1 MPHNSY
7 SQSNMTLTN
16 PLQNNGMNNIMLQ
29 PGTGEVGQTNSLSKG
44 NALKLL
50 DEIASPGSE
59 INESLLKKVDE
70 AMSSPSLSDYVNDFR
85 VLYGALQNNTGGVT
99 SVDPQTGEPYKDGH
113 ELARE
118 LATRVRKDMNNTA
131 NTVFNFTKYAQQK
144 AREDRGKKKTRGN
157 PFRVLMGKI
166 GKLLDHGLSK
176 RDIVRYIGKE
186 KTWDDETV
194 EKAVGVVMEY
204 SKKKRKDEKKF
215 QKDSSSENNLVKLA
229 ARDADVSIYEVE
241 PDFEKRSTG
250 ELMARAT
257 WLKDLSTYGEKTPQ
271 GDGRKAANKDG
282 LNAELKAI
290 RAALT
295 KRGFE
300 PNELP

>member
-16 PLQNNGMNNIMLQ
+16 PLQNNGLNNIQLQ
-29 PGTGEVGQTNSLSKG
+29 PGTGNVGQTGSVTKG
-44 NALKLL
+44 NLLKLL
-50 DEIASPGSE
+50 DEIARPGSE
-59 INESLLKKVDE
+59 MDESLLARIDK
-70 AMSSPSLSDYVNDFR
+70 AMSSSSLSEYVEDLR
-85 VLYGALQNNTGGVT
+85 VLYGAMQNNTGGVN
-99 SVDPQTGEPYKDGH
+99 SFDPETGQKYKDGH

-118 LATRVRKDMNNTA
+118 LAARVRKEMNISA
-131 NTVFNFTKYAQQK
+131 NTVFNLTKYAQQK

-186 KTWDDETV
+186 NTWEDETID
-194 EKAVGVVMEY
+194 KAVDVVMEY

-215 QKDSSSENNLVKLA
+215 QEASSQVNMTKLA
-229 ARDADVSIYEVE
+229 AINADKSIYEVG

-257 WLKDLSTYGEKTPQ
+257 WLNDLSNYGEKTPQ
-271 GDGRKAANKDG
+271 GDGRKAANKEG
-282 LNAELKAI
+282 INAELKLI
-290 RAALT
+290 RAALV

>member
-16 PLQNNGMNNIMLQ
+16 PLQNNGLNDILLQ
-29 PGTGEVGQTNSLSKG
+29 PGTGNVGQTDSVTKDSF
-44 NALKLL
+44 LKLL
-50 DEIASPGSE
+50 NEIASPGTE
-59 INESLLKKVDE
+59 INQSLLERIDK
-70 AMSSPSLSDYVNDFR
+70 AMSASAMSEYVEDLR
-85 VLYGALQNNTGGVT
+85 VLYGAMQNNTGGVM
-99 SVDPQTGEPYKDGH
+99 SIDPQTGEQYKDGH

-118 LATRVRKDMNNTA
+118 LATRVREDMNKTA

-229 ARDADVSIYEVE
+229 ARDADKSIYEFE
-241 PDFEKRSTG
+241 PDLEKRSTG

-257 WLKDLSTYGEKTPQ
+257 WLKDLANYGEKTPQ

-282 LNAELKAI
+282 INAQLKLS
-290 RAALT
+290 RSALT

>member
-1 MPHNSY
+1 
-7 SQSNMTLTN
+7 MTLTN
-16 PLQNNGMNNIMLQ
+16 PLQNNGLNNIMLQ
-29 PGTGEVGQTNSLSKG
+29 AGTGEVGQTNSVSKG

-50 DEIASPGSE
+50 DEVASPGAK
-59 INESLLKKVDE
+59 IDESTLTRVNE
-70 AMSSPSLSDYVNDFR
+70 AMSSPALSEYVDDFR
-85 VLYGALQNNTGGVT
+85 ILHGALQNNTGGVT

-113 ELARE
+113 EIARE
-118 LATRVRKDMNNTA
+118 LAARVRKDMNKSA
-131 NTVFNFTKYAQQK
+131 NTVFNLTKYAQK

-186 KTWDDETV
+186 NTWEDETID
-194 EKAVGVVMEY
+194 KAVDVVMEY

-215 QKDSSSENNLVKLA
+215 NKESSSENNLIKLA
-229 ARDADVSIYEVE
+229 AREADKSIYEVA

-250 ELMARAT
+250 ELMARAS
-257 WLKDLSTYGEKTPQ
+257 WLNDLQSYGEKTPQ

-282 LNAELKAI
+282 INAELKLI